1 MREAEKLQG
10 GRPIGRRQSPPV
22 FPLLTKGLGQSPA
35 LCFTVGSVM
44 GFCRV
49 PDDAEGLCESPE
61 EPGGSSACH
70 AGVRNRFGVYLLG
83 KRSWLLRER
92 NGHPHPYVANVHTH

>member
-1 MREAEKLQG
+1 VREAEKLEG
-10 GRPIGRRQSPPV
+10 GRPIGRRQRPPV

-61 EPGGSSACH
+61 EAQLAVQVSGIA
-70 AGVRNRFGVYLLG
+70 LG
-83 KRSWLLRER
+83 FIC
-92 NGHPHPYVANVHTH
+92 

>member
-1 MREAEKLQG
+1 MREAEKLEG
-10 GRPIGRRQSPPV
+10 GRPIGRRQRPPV

-49 PDDAEGLCESPE
+49 PDDVEGLCESPE
-61 EPGGSSACH
+61 ESGGRSACR
-70 AGVRNRFGVYLLG
+70 ADVRNRFWVYLLG

-92 NGHPHPYVANVHTH
+92 NGRPHPYVANVHTR